1 MFLGVPPTFV
11 NKVFKNGLVKG
22 FRYMIEHD
30 GPYLVHCTYGMDRTG
45 FTIAVL
51 EALMGA
57 TADEIKSDYA
67 KTFTN
72 YYSIVDGAQVALT
85 SEQVDLV
92 KEVIANNLRNSYH
105 TVSVDISDFE
115 NVDLAA
121 ATEKYLLALGMES
134 GEIEALKARLK

>member
-1 MFLGVPPTFV
+1 
-11 NKVFKNGLVKG
+11 
-22 FRYMIEHD
+22 
-30 GPYLVHCTYGMDRTG
+30 MDRTG